1 MIKILLAAIAS
12 VMLWSDVSQ
21 ADILEH
27 NYKAQKDDWTYTYR
41 HREGTWHTEL
51 GKKVKDVNV
60 MYRFAELNGTIENR
74 IKFTHNLF
82 QHKFLKLDHRI
93 EYRHFNNKESHWRY
107 RFILSAEHKISDTVS
122 LWAKI
127 QPRVSFKNETQF
139 DSRDQFG
146 LKFKHGKLSISP
158 FIERGG
164 TEDYRYKQTV
174 IGTHLKYKI

>member
-1 MIKILLAAIAS
+1 MKIVLLALMAS
-12 VMLWSDVSQ
+12 VLLWSGVSQ
-21 ADILEH
+21 ADISEH
-27 NYKAQKDDWTYTYR
+27 NYKAQNGDWTYTYR

-51 GKKVKDVNV
+51 GKKVKDIDV

-74 IKFTHNLF
+74 IKFTHNIYKA
-82 QHKFLKLDHRI
+82 KFLKLDHRI
-93 EYRHFNNKESHWRY
+93 EYRHFDNKESHWRY
-107 RFILSAEHKISDTVS
+107 RFILSAERKISDSVS
-122 LWAKI
+122 LWVKI

-146 LKFKHGKLSISP
+146 FKFKYGKLSVSP
-158 FIERGG
+158 FVERGG